1 MFVEILTPIGNA
13 FSNINNQFESS
24 NRSDERNFQQAELHR
39 MKKAE
44 MTARMQ
50 YEQQRVE
57 EIKQRSE
64 DKHNLALQQ
73 QTLNSQRIEKNYMY
87 LTSKRQGFE
96 LNRVANEN
104 AIHQG
109 GIGVQLPPQ

>member
-1 MFVEILTPIGNA
+1 
-13 FSNINNQFESS
+13 
-24 NRSDERNFQQAELHR
+24 
-39 MKKAE
+39 

-50 YEQQRVE
+50 YEQQRAE
-57 EIKQRSE
+57 EVKQRAE
-64 DKHNLALQQ
+64 DKHNLAMQQ